1 MELRMRYYTVSKCEG
16 RKISFRSDESI
27 YCSRRAKVLRR
38 DESREIAPTGDLSS
52 FRAYLFFLS
61 HKNREMPK

>member
-27 YCSRRAKVLRR
+27 YCSRRAKFYGAMNRERLPRQATSLRSAR
-38 DESREIAPTGDLSS
+38 I
-52 FRAYLFFLS
+52 FFFLS

>member
-27 YCSRRAKVLRR
+27 YCSRRAKFYG
-38 DESREIAPTGDLSS
+38 DESREIANDKRPLFVPRVS
-52 FRAYLFFLS
+52 FFLS